1 MKSTASPSSSM
12 RQTLTGDA
20 VSWGDYL
27 LLLNRFFVFLQ
38 TRYKPSGSRKHNGG
52 TNEEHSTSFI
62 LNEAN
67 FNRRCGVTG
76 SQTSDYFLV
85 LKRFLIL
92 L

>member
-1 MKSTASPSSSM
+1 MKSTASPSSM

-20 VSWGDYL
+20 GSLGDYL
-27 LLLNRFFVFLQ
+27 LLFNRFFIFLQ
-38 TRYKPSGSRKHNGG
+38 TRCQPSRSRKHNGG
-52 TNEEHSTSFI
+52 ANEEHSTSI

-76 SQTSDYFLV
+76 SHRNDYFLV